1 MKLLQG
7 LLLHETP
14 DGTIAVATGDA
25 AKVLNGMIRL
35 SDTAAFILRQMEE
48 DTTEDAI
55 VQALLEKYTGVSEEK
70 AREDV
75 RGIIARL
82 DSVGLIR
89 HDA

>member
-35 SDTAAFILRQMEE
+35 SDTAAFILRQLEK

-55 VQALLEKYTGVSEEK
+55 VQALLAQYTGVEESK

-75 RGIIARL
+75 RGVIARL

-89 HDA
+89 HDS

>member
-1 MKLLQG
+1 MKLLTG

-14 DGTIAVATGDA
+14 DGTIAVATGEA

-55 VQALLEKYTGVSEEK
+55 VQALLAHYEGVEEAQAK
-70 AREDV
+70 EDV
-75 RGIIARL
+75 HTVIARL
-82 DSVGLIR
+82 DQVGLISY
-89 HDA
+89 DA